1 MQIKPAIRLRINTL
15 LLSWHPARSTNHQPA
30 NPDCEQEASKHLQPA
45 NDHLARFHAF
55 GADQLRIMILGPQN
69 RCRNP
74 GCCDEPCHK
83 ASSESNQTSDEI
95 QFEIPLRIL
104 DF

>member
-1 MQIKPAIRLRINTL
+1 
-15 LLSWHPARSTNHQPA
+15 
-30 NPDCEQEASKHLQPA
+30 
-45 NDHLARFHAF
+45 
-55 GADQLRIMILGPQN
+55 MILGPQN

-74 GCCDEPCHK
+74 GCSDEPCHK

-104 DF
+104 DFGLRDQNSGCINNFSNGEPKI